1 MSSVRDERKNG
12 QVSGALDG
20 FRQLPL
26 MRRAD
31 SADPPGQNFPPLRNK
46 MTEELSVFEI
56 DVSDF
61 FRAEF
66 ADSFAPNTE
75 SSWTWHNKWPFYRKG
90 PGILNPVPGKPF
102 TDLIPLGEPVRILPR
117 RKTRSPA

>member
-1 MSSVRDERKNG
+1 M
-12 QVSGALDG
+12 SGAFDSL
-20 FRQLPL
+20 RKQAL

-31 SADPPGQNFPPLRNK
+31 PTDPPGQYLSPLGNK
-46 MTEELSVFEI
+46 MTKELSVFEI
-56 DVSDF
+56 DISDF
-61 FRAEF
+61 FCAKF